1 MKALSIAG
9 IAMILVIFTDSEQSE
24 VIVNEKEK

>member
-9 IAMILVIFTDSEQSE
+9 IAMILVIFTDSGQSE
-24 VIVNEKEK
+24 VIVHEKEK